1 MGLGNLRKHPLENYK
16 YLAWDGLYVT
26 SLRDAMKHFHK
37 NVLTDDYNKYTA
49 YYGEEPSDDF
59 YEALAWRGLKEHNV
73 KAWSDLSPER
83 KGVIKNLS
91 LRIDVLTKTI
101 SCKD

>member
-1 MGLGNLRKHPLENYK
+1 MNWNQIILLSK
-16 YLAWDGLYVT
+16 YDIGY
-26 SLRDAMKHFHK
+26 RQGD
-37 NVLTDDYNKYTA
+37 
-49 YYGEEPSDDF
+49 
-59 YEALAWRGLKEHNV
+59 GLKEHNV

-83 KGVIKNLS
+83 KGAIKNLS